1 MKKLVQKNHYDYS
14 AKLEAFP
21 YQHEAFNEIK
31 DKDYAAIFHEQGL
44 GKTKIAIDLLLYWL
58 KNREIDT
65 VLIVTKKTLVK
76 NWVEEF
82 GIHTN
87 LHPKV
92 LDNNKRANFFVFNSR
107 AEVVITNFETV
118 SGENERMALFLK
130 TRNVAII
137 IDESTKIKNPE
148 SKLTQDFFTLAS
160 LFKIRVI
167 MTGTPV
173 ANRPYDLWA
182 QIFFLDKGESL
193 GTDFSAFKAD
203 TNLSN
208 SLGHNDKKRTQF
220 EDCVSH
226 IFEKIKTFSVRETK
240 NSGIISLP
248 SKKYIT
254 CYTDFEDEQRR
265 MYEEVRKEMTTTIHR
280 GDISIL
286 DESQDSLKRL
296 LRLVQVA
303 SNPRLLDDR
312 YDSISGK
319 EQVLDDLI
327 HDIMQ
332 RNEKVIVWSCFTE
345 NIDIFCRKYK
355 QYCAVKI
362 TGKMAVEDRGR
373 SVDCFKHGEAKI
385 LFATPQSAKEGLTLT
400 VANNC
405 IFYDRGFNL
414 DDYLQAQDRI
424 HRISQKKQCN
434 IYNLLISESIDV
446 WIDKLL
452 KAKQNAAFLA
462 QGDITLCEYQDVAD
476 YSFGDMVRKILNLEN
491 NIVNGKDKNSK

>member
-1 MKKLVQKNHYDYS
+1 MKKLVQKAHYDYS
-14 AKLEAFP
+14 AKHEAFP
-21 YQHEAFNEIK
+21 YQHEAFEEIK

-58 KNREIDT
+58 KHREIDT

-82 GIHTN
+82 GEHTN
-87 LHPKV
+87 LRPKV
-92 LDNNKRANFFVFNSR
+92 LDSNKRNNFFVFNSR
-107 AEVVITNFETV
+107 ADVVVTNFETI
-118 SGENERMALFLK
+118 SGESERMALFLK

-148 SKLTQDFFTLAS
+148 SKLTQDFFTLAP

-182 QIFFLDKGESL
+182 QVFFLDQGESL
-193 GTDFSAFKAD
+193 GTDFSAFKTE
-203 TNLSN
+203 TNLTN
-208 SLGHNDKKRTQF
+208 PLGQNEIRRDLF
-220 EDCVSH
+220 EDSVSH
-226 IFEKIKTFSVRETK
+226 IFEKIKGFSVRETK

-248 SKKYIT
+248 TKKYMT
-254 CYTDFEDEQRR
+254 FYSDFEDEQRR
-265 MYEEVRKEMTTTIHR
+265 MYEEIRQEMTTTVHR
-280 GDISIL
+280 GDVALL
-286 DESQDSLKRL
+286 DESQDSIKRL

-319 EQVLDDLI
+319 EQILDELI
-327 HDIMQ
+327 HDIIQ
-332 RNEKVIVWSCFTE
+332 RGEKVIVWSGFTE
-345 NIDIFCRKYK
+345 NIDYFCKKYK
-355 QYCAVKI
+355 MHNSVKI
-362 TGKMAVEDRGR
+362 TGKMGVEERGR
-373 SVDCFKHGEAKI
+373 SVDNFKHGEAKI

-424 HRISQKKQCN
+424 HRISQQKQCN
-434 IYNLLISESIDV
+434 IYNLIIAGSIDM

-462 QGDITLCEYQDVAD
+462 QGDIDLEEYQKVAD
-476 YSFGDMVRKILNLEN
+476 YSFGDIVRQILNLETSN
-491 NIVNGKDKNSK
+491 SNGQN

>member
-1 MKKLVQKNHYDYS
+1 MKKLVQKAHYDYS
-14 AKLEAFP
+14 AKHEAFP
-21 YQHEAFNEIK
+21 YQHEAIEEIK
-31 DKDYAAIFHEQGL
+31 DKEYAAIFHEQGL

-58 KNREIDT
+58 KFRDIDT

-82 GIHTN
+82 GVHTN
-87 LHPKV
+87 LRPKV
-92 LDNNKRANFFVFNSR
+92 LDSNKRSNFYVFNSR
-107 AEVVITNFETV
+107 ADVVVTNFETV
-118 SGENERMALFLK
+118 SGESERMALFLK

-148 SKLTQDFFTLAS
+148 SKLTQDFFSLAP
-160 LFKIRVI
+160 LFKIRII

-182 QIFFLDKGESL
+182 QVFFLDHGKSL
-193 GTDFSAFKAD
+193 GSDFNSFKLE
-203 TNLSN
+203 TNLTN
-208 SLGHNDKKRTQF
+208 SLGQSEKKRELF
-220 EDCVSH
+220 EDSVSH
-226 IFEKIKTFSVRETK
+226 IFEKLKDFSVRETK

-248 SKKYIT
+248 TKKYVT
-254 CYTDFEDEQRR
+254 FYTDFEDEQRR
-265 MYEEVRKEMTTTIHR
+265 IYEEIRQEMSTTLRR
-280 GDISIL
+280 GDVSLL

-327 HDIMQ
+327 HDIVQ
-332 RNEKVIVWSCFTE
+332 SGEKVIVWSGFTD
-345 NIDIFCRKYK
+345 NIDYFCKKYK
-355 QYCAVKI
+355 GEGSVKI
-362 TGKMAVEDRGR
+362 TGKMNVDERGR
-373 SVDCFKHGEAKI
+373 SVDNFKHGDAKI

-424 HRISQKKQCN
+424 HRISQKRQCN
-434 IYNLLISESIDV
+434 IYNLIISDSIDV

-462 QGDITLCEYQDVAD
+462 QGDIKLDKYQEIAD
-476 YSFGDMVRKILNLEN
+476 YSFGDMVKQILNIEIN
-491 NIVNGKDKNSK
+491 PDTNED